1 MAENIEV
8 LRMLIPNGGYVA
20 VGEDYEGI
28 QFLECEPISKKE
40 WQEGFA
46 KVDAWKDE
54 QDAAKVLAK
63 KSAQSKLAALGLT
76 VEDLTALGL

>member
-1 MAENIEV
+1 MAENREV
-8 LRMLIPNGGYVA
+8 LNMLIPNGGYIA
-20 VGEDYEGI
+20 VGEEYEGI
-28 QFLECEPISKKE
+28 QFIECEPITKKQ
-40 WQEGFA
+40 WQDGFA

-54 QDAAKVLAK
+54 QDAAKVAAK